1 MAAIAGC
8 AVPCVTGLSL
18 TPIPQ
23 DFSESSVQLLR
34 NVTASALPAV
44 TKLTINDVGARVVFS
59 RRLSR
64 SLRVSPSLSGVSTAP
79 PRGSSRTTRAMAG
92 TSPGSNQSG
101 GRDGS
106 SASDLSSVCV
116 HLSVPFITQ
125 PPDDGSWQVGCG
137 GLCIDYLATVTAFP
151 HPDDK
156 IRSTSFEVQGGG
168 NVGNTLTAISR
179 LGLSTRI
186 FTKAPTSPPPTTAPR
201 PRVFLLPLYLNS
213 SSFPPPIP
221 PHTTSEPVRP
231 ERQLADDLVG
241 KAMIAELQAD
251 GVDTSHIIVSPCH
264 VSRCELHI
272 VASATSVGASSRG
285 ACLHPHTSLWTN
297 RRQCLPALFLASI
310 ISPFLHL
317 AFTLSTFISISRLFV
332 S

>member
-8 AVPCVTGLSL
+8 AVPYVTGLSL

-44 TKLTINDVGARVVFS
+44 TKLTINDAGARVVFS

-116 HLSVPFITQ
+116 HLFRGARRRQ
-125 PPDDGSWQVGCG
+125 CG
-137 GLCIDYLATVTAFP
+137 QHTHGHLSPWALHTHFHQGALDYSS
-151 HPDDK
+151 HQH
-156 IRSTSFEVQGGG
+156 TSF
-168 NVGNTLTAISR
+168 TAS
-179 LGLSTRI
+179 LPVFPGP
-186 FTKAPTSPPPTTAPR
+186 ATSPPPTTAPR